1 MSQSRD
7 KTISKEIKITARPVV
22 TIDSIKGD
30 FNKLSLL
37 NIIRYLNEIS
47 EKTLQYLIYWLRSE
61 KNVQLKYE
69 FINIGNI
76 PVSKQLK
83 DDINI
88 LLYLGLIETNPSTRK
103 LRLTTNGLEFL
114 DKNNLNP
121 SELEIIVKGI
131 EDLKSKIK
139 PIEAEAELTSKNIRS
154 RR

>member
-1 MSQSRD
+1 LSQSRD
-7 KTISKEIKITARPVV
+7 KTISKEIKITTRPVV

-30 FNKLSLL
+30 FNKLIVL
-37 NIIRYLNEIS
+37 NIIKYLNEVS
-47 EKTLQYLIYWLRSE
+47 EKALQHLIYWLKSE

-69 FINIGNI
+69 FISIGNL

-83 DDINI
+83 EDINI

-114 DKNNLNP
+114 DKNNL
-121 SELEIIVKGI
+121 SSGEMEVILRGV
-131 EDLKSKIK
+131 EDLKPKIK
-139 PIEAEAELTSKNIRS
+139 PIEAEAELTSKNIRG